1 MGATTAPA
9 KPIKP
14 NKPGMD
20 KEKSAVKKAATP
32 ASPVTDLADGVFYFG
47 RALNRTYFKP
57 GASILSLG
65 WTAVRPNPWQ
75 IAQPISGFDFQEQI
89 SPDWKY
95 ALVNNEYVRTKP
107 APPPPGQPQKKM
119 KDEKAGAKGKSATPE
134 LREWLRWTHEAIVV
148 GVFDMLDG
156 PNVITF
162 ETFPKTGINRTHINN
177 KQNRWSEFIG
187 VNPGKSFDP
196 VKEALKI
203 QNFGDLLRRENL
215 RPTLAM
221 GADMLSFEVGPA
233 MAEAPPSEET
243 LDIQGEPAMAAQEI
257 AAIWNRLT
265 RRQKEVVAL
274 VCQGYSTRQ
283 VATRLDTQTGNVQKH
298 LGKAM
303 RKFGIDSR
311 RELKALLANWDF
323 GELEEDSSE

>member
-1 MGATTAPA
+1 
-9 KPIKP
+9 
-14 NKPGMD
+14 
-20 KEKSAVKKAATP
+20 
-32 ASPVTDLADGVFYFG
+32 
-47 RALNRTYFKP
+47 
-57 GASILSLG
+57 
-65 WTAVRPNPWQ
+65 
-75 IAQPISGFDFQEQI
+75 
-89 SPDWKY
+89 
-95 ALVNNEYVRTKP
+95 
-107 APPPPGQPQKKM
+107 
-119 KDEKAGAKGKSATPE
+119 
-134 LREWLRWTHEAIVV
+134 
-148 GVFDMLDG
+148 MLDG

-187 VNPGKSFDP
+187 VNPGKSFDT

-215 RPTLAM
+215 RPAPAM

-243 LDIQGEPAMAAQEI
+243 LNIQGESAMAAQEI
-257 AAIWNRLT
+257 ASIWHSLT

-283 VATRLDTQTGNVQKH
+283 IATRLDTGTENVQTH
-298 LGKAM
+298 LSKAM
-303 RKFGIDSR
+303 RKFGVDSR
-311 RELKALLANWDF
+311 QELKTLLSNWDF